1 MTPSV
6 ALPTSAHQ
14 LQTYLNHCQREKRLD
29 EKTLKAYRC
38 DLEQF
43 FAWSESCSLTW
54 GAIVKS
60 DIAAY
65 VAHLNEQFSP
75 SSAKRKVASVRA
87 FYSYCETEELIQ
99 ATPFRG
105 LRIAIREPKRLP
117 RTIPLADL
125 DKMFTGSEPVKT
137 NHSTSLYR
145 TFCATRNRAIIEVLI
160 ATGIRVSELC
170 GLDDVDFDLRSKSLL
185 IFGKG
190 AKERIVQVESE
201 TTLDALACYLASR
214 MAWREAQTQSVPPDE
229 APLFVNRF
237 DRRITEQSVRAM
249 VSSLAER
256 TQASTHVTPHMF
268 RHTFATLLLEE
279 DVDIRYIQRLLG
291 HSSIK
296 TTEIYTHV
304 TNTKLRT
311 ILQNHN
317 PRNAIGK

>member
-1 MTPSV
+1 MPPSA
-6 ALPTSAHQ
+6 ALPTFTHQ
-14 LQTYLNHCQREKRLD
+14 LQIYLNHCQREKRLD

-43 FAWSESCSLTW
+43 FVWVESCSLTW
-54 GAIVKS
+54 GSIIKS

-65 VAHLNEQFSP
+65 VANLNEQFSP

-87 FYSYCETEELIQ
+87 FYSYCEAEELIQ
-99 ATPFRG
+99 TTPFCG

-125 DKMFTGSEPVKT
+125 DRMFTSTEPVRA

-145 TFCATRNRAIIEVLI
+145 TFCTTRNRAIIEVLI

-170 GLDDVDFDLRSKSLL
+170 GLDDADFDPRSKSLL

-201 TTLDALACYLASR
+201 ATLGALVCYLASR
-214 MAWREAQTQSVPPDE
+214 MAWRESRTQSESTEDM
-229 APLFVNRF
+229 PLFVNRF

-256 TQASTHVTPHMF
+256 TNASTHVTPHMF

-304 TNTKLRT
+304 TNAKLRT